1 MNDPISNLPPQLT
14 TSGASAINGTV
25 CDITRYG
32 NNPRCTIRYRDINTA
47 RPTPI
52 VVPRKNPTN
61 DRRNE
66 NIAPDR
72 TTTQIFLSD
81 PRTSGRPYRLNIVEK
96 CGIAVSFAR
105 GKILTPKNFPPSCGP
120 RILYSSH
127 KTTTEVIATTN
138 IAERYAM
145 RRANI
150 FTSLPD
156 SAPQSRA
163 KFLCRKPQEFALC
176 RHAANKPRTDRP
188 QDP

>member
-1 MNDPISNLPPQLT
+1 MLLFRKYRLT
-14 TSGASAINGTV
+14 RNSIIYGSKTL
-25 CDITRYG
+25 CD
-32 NNPRCTIRYRDINTA
+32 NFNTLLYF
-47 RPTPI
+47 
-52 VVPRKNPTN
+52 NY
-61 DRRNE
+61 E
-66 NIAPDR
+66 F
-72 TTTQIFLSD
+72 QSD
-81 PRTSGRPYRLNIVEK
+81 RTSGRPYRLNIVEK

-105 GKILTPKNFPPSCGP
+105 GKMLTPKNFPPSCGP

-176 RHAANKPRTDRP
+176 RRAANKPRTDQP